1 VKTRRLLAVLACLM
15 LAGCTTLAGKPTA
28 PSPCPF
34 EQVWD
39 TSIAAL
45 EGVRLLKADKDAGV
59 LETNWV
65 EVESATQAGIMRRD
79 INKERVRYVVEVKR
93 EGPGAA
99 ATVLQLREAWSPM
112 GVKMNQW
119 RAVSGNPTEE
129 EAVAAEIARRLKEK
143 GC

>member
-1 VKTRRLLAVLACLM
+1 MILKQVSLLASLT
-15 LAGCTTLAGKPTA
+15 LAGCASLEGKPTA
-28 PSPCPF
+28 TSPCAF

-39 TSIAAL
+39 TSIATL
-45 EGVRLLKADKDAGV
+45 EGARLLKADKDAGV

-65 EVESATQAGIMRRD
+65 AVESSTHAGVMRRD

-93 EGPGAA
+93 EGPRAT

-112 GVKMNQW
+112 GVMMNRW
-119 RAVSGNPTEE
+119 RAVPGNPTEE